1 MIPQRV
7 DHLLSSHNVAVL
19 VLLALLAPRTTLA
32 DDVDRTVLFRD
43 GTVLRVNF
51 PADGRIPWQRVTP
64 DGQVIASPVRYDQ
77 VAQVTLVTKPATE
90 QVAEVRRMIA
100 ALANPDYDARVA
112 AQKAL
117 VERGA
122 KFRIILETSFKVTE
136 DFEARWRLE
145 EVLKAL
151 PADEAAIKADY
162 DLLKTSEDGPE
173 IDGDVGPWS
182 IDAVYRGAPIH
193 LDRKNVR
200 ALRAAP
206 LEFSLTAEP
215 PVAIVKR
222 ITEDRDNLFPKDVVW
237 IDFERG
243 PMGESMAV
251 GDDIR
256 RTFVAWGCT
265 FTSSSGG
272 EGEFVSVEPYN
283 VGGRSGGRCAANHDP
298 LYQGVMTIR
307 FCLPGNE
314 RAPAGVR
321 YVGFWTSHI
330 AVDGTS
336 LEAYDVRGRRI
347 AEIKTARTQKDFLA
361 LESNT
366 PIAYIKIV
374 PHEEIDPDFAIDDL
388 VFDTPKPLAEAG
400 DPEHYTVL
408 LTSGERLHCESLEP
422 GETVTLKGITIG
434 IEQLEIPLEQVA
446 IVVPPKSPALVAAVP
461 ESGFVRLGDGSI
473 LRCQGGERLTPL
485 RLADLDI
492 SAEDVVALWGGET
505 TLVDPDPGAWPASGA
520 LLIQEDGTPLT
531 VDEWK
536 LGPKWIEAG
545 ALEQLAA
552 DGAKYENSPLVWFA
566 KPTARLAGSG
576 LLRLVSGEEIVLTG
590 PKGKPGGF
598 TLDGW
603 SAKGATISRG
613 KQKWQIQPYEI
624 GALLLPGR
632 GLSKD

>member
-1 MIPQRV
+1 MIPPATY
-7 DHLLSSHNVAVL
+7 LLGDDLEIANDAVE
-19 VLLALLAPRTTLA
+19 
-32 DDVDRTVLFRD
+32 RTVLFRD
-43 GTVLRVNF
+43 GTVLRVKL
-51 PADGRIPWQRVTP
+51 PADGRIPWQHVTP
-64 DGQVIASPVRYDQ
+64 DGQVIAAPIRYDQ

-100 ALANPDYDARVA
+100 ALANPDYAARVA
-112 AQKAL
+112 AQKEL

-151 PADEAAIKADY
+151 PGDEAAIKADY
-162 DLLKTSEDGPE
+162 DLLKTSEDGAE
-173 IDGDVGPWS
+173 IDGDVGDWS
-182 IDAVYRGAPIH
+182 VTTDYRGTAVT
-193 LDRKNVR
+193 LSRANVR

-215 PVAIVKR
+215 PVAIVNR
-222 ITEDRDNLFPKDVVW
+222 IAEDRDNLFPKDVVR

-243 PMGESMAV
+243 PMDESLAV
-251 GDDIR
+251 GEDIR
-256 RTFVAWGCT
+256 RTYVAWGCT
-265 FTSSSGG
+265 FTSVY
-272 EGEFVSVEPYN
+272 EGEEKFVSVEPYN
-283 VGGRSGGRCAANHDP
+283 VGGRSGGRCAANHNP
-298 LYQGVMTIR
+298 LYQGVMTVR

-330 AVDGTS
+330 AVDGTT

-347 AEIKTARTQKDFLA
+347 AEIKTIRSQRDFLA

-374 PHEEIDPDFAIDDL
+374 PNEEVDPDYAIDDL

-408 LTSGERLHCESLEP
+408 LTSGERLHCDSLEP
-422 GETVTLKGITIG
+422 GKMVTLKGITIG
-434 IEQLEIPLEQVA
+434 IDRLEIPLEEVA
-446 IVVPPKSPALVAAVP
+446 IVVPPKSPALVSAVP
-461 ESGFVRLGDGSI
+461 ESGFVRLRDGSI

-485 RLADLDI
+485 RLGELVID
-492 SAEDVVALWGGET
+492 AEHVVALWGGET
-505 TLVDPDPGAWPASGA
+505 TLVDPEMEKWPASGA
-520 LLIQEDGTPLT
+520 LLVEESGETRT

-536 LGPKWIEAG
+536 LGPKWIEAD
-545 ALEQLAA
+545 ALSALASE
-552 DGAKYENSPLVWFA
+552 GAKYENSPLVLFA
-566 KPTARLAGSG
+566 KPQVRLAGSG

-590 PKGKPGGF
+590 PKGEPGGF
-598 TLDGW
+598 ELDGW
-603 SAKGATISRG
+603 SAEGATISRG
-613 KQKWQIQPYEI
+613 QQKWQIEPHEI
-624 GALLLPGR
+624 GSLLLPGR